1 MATATGQGA
10 SGSSG
15 SSSSDSESDDDIF
28 EDPARDVR
36 ELKVAQLKTQLAKF
50 KLSTSGKKAELIK
63 RLLDHGWS
71 GGGTTAAEH
80 GCVPSM
86 TL

>member
-1 MATATGQGA
+1 MT
-10 SGSSG
+10 SSKTQL
-15 SSSSDSESDDDIF
+15 ETL
-28 EDPARDVR
+28 R

-71 GGGTTAAEH
+71 GGGTTVAEH
-80 GCVPSM
+80 GCSATGPSDEHDEHDEHER
-86 TL
+86 